1 MIKVKVIHTK
11 GKIREISISG
21 HADYDEYGN
30 DIVCAA
36 ISSTV
41 ITTVNGIMKYDSSL
55 IDFKQTQDE
64 LQIKVLKENPVEK
77 VFLTN
82 MLDLLEE
89 LETQYT
95 ENIKIIK

>member
-36 ISSTV
+36 VSSTV
-41 ITTVNGIMKYDSSL
+41 ITTVNGIMKYD
-55 IDFKQTQDE
+55 
-64 LQIKVLKENPVEK
+64 
-77 VFLTN
+77 
-82 MLDLLEE
+82 
-89 LETQYT
+89 
-95 ENIKIIK
+95 

>member
-1 MIKVKVIHTK
+1 
-11 GKIREISISG
+11 
-21 HADYDEYGN
+21 
-30 DIVCAA
+30 
-36 ISSTV
+36 
-41 ITTVNGIMKYDSSL
+41 MKYDSSL